1 MPLFQICAA
10 FLSGQFSTGK
20 NDTRLDTLYPSSCN
34 IHNIKYEWPSHS
46 EYKASLKHTS
56 DKTRYYTL
64 RIIQQKCSHAPTSD
78 PDLSY
83 PVEWCCGA
91 QTWQRWQWDHNLV
104 FFSPVPVFPKVSVG
118 KCLYSSFGYCLSL
131 YRTTQFSSKLNF
143 KLQGESVF
151 QFQFKKHCQNAIQTC
166 SLGLP
171 SSWHILW
178 AWSFTAI
185 KMSLAQTVFL
195 HLRDVLCEMSDGGHR
210 LAREPV
216 KESQAHSSANY
227 I

>member
-1 MPLFQICAA
+1 MLQLLIQISVIL
-10 FLSGQFSTGK
+10 LSDAVVHRPGNVDSGITI
-20 NDTRLDTLYPSSCN
+20 C
-34 IHNIKYEWPSHS
+34 W
-46 EYKASLKHTS
+46 
-56 DKTRYYTL
+56 
-64 RIIQQKCSHAPTSD
+64 
-78 PDLSY
+78 
-83 PVEWCCGA
+83 
-91 QTWQRWQWDHNLV
+91 

-118 KCLYSSFGYCLSL
+118 KCLYSSFDCCLSL
-131 YRTTQFSSKLNF
+131 YRTTEFSSKLNF

-166 SLGLP
+166 SLGVP

-185 KMSLAQTVFL
+185 KTSLAQTVFL